1 MLFSKEFQLIDF
13 TQKEFAEK
21 EFEREFCRFQL
32 IYDICSPKKTGI
44 TLKYIKQM
52 SRICEITGKKAI
64 VGNKVSHS
72 NAKTKRKFNVNLQ
85 VKRFFLPEENKWI
98 SLRLSTSALRTIN
111 KNGIDAVI
119 KEARAQGF
127 LKK

>member
-1 MLFSKEFQLIDF
+1 
-13 TQKEFAEK
+13 
-21 EFEREFCRFQL
+21 
-32 IYDICSPKKTGI
+32 
-44 TLKYIKQM
+44 M

-98 SLRLSTSALRTIN
+98 TLRLSTSALRTIN
-111 KNGIDAVI
+111 KNGISAVI
-119 KEARAQGF
+119 KEAKTQGF

>member
-1 MLFSKEFQLIDF
+1 
-13 TQKEFAEK
+13 
-21 EFEREFCRFQL
+21 
-32 IYDICSPKKTGI
+32 
-44 TLKYIKQM
+44 M

-85 VKRFFLPEENKWI
+85 FKKFFLPEENKWI
-98 SLRLSTSALRTIN
+98 TLRLSTSALRTIT
-111 KNGIDAVI
+111 KNGISATM
-119 KEARAQGF
+119 KEAKEQGF

>member
-1 MLFSKEFQLIDF
+1 
-13 TQKEFAEK
+13 
-21 EFEREFCRFQL
+21 
-32 IYDICSPKKTGI
+32 
-44 TLKYIKQM
+44 M
-52 SRICEITGKKAI
+52 SRVCEITGKKAI

-85 VKRFFLPEENKWI
+85 VKKFFLPEENKWI
-98 SLRLSTSALRTIN
+98 TLRLSTSALRTIT

-119 KEARAQGF
+119 KEAREQGH

>member
-1 MLFSKEFQLIDF
+1 MI
-13 TQKEFAEK
+13 FA
-21 EFEREFCRFQL
+21 L
-32 IYDICSPKKTGI
+32 PKKEVV
-44 TLKYIKQM
+44 TLNKQNIM

-98 SLRLSTSALRTIN
+98 TLRLSTSALRTIN
-111 KNGIDAVI
+111 KNGIQAVI
-119 KEARAQGF
+119 KEARTQGF